1 MKDSEGMSD
10 PGILL
15 DLSLC
20 ITLLLLGWRLLHS
33 SDHFQAIVLF
43 ITFGL
48 ILSLTWVR
56 LEAPDIAI
64 AEAAVGAGLAG
75 VMLVDALRMIKNP
88 SRHQATDD
96 WQQISRLPLL
106 HKMISFAVVL
116 TLMSLLL
123 MTLLT
128 LPRVGKGLAGLVN
141 AELAA
146 SGTAHP
152 VTAVLLNFRGYDTW
166 LELGIL
172 LLAVFGVLCIRRSS
186 GLGAVALPA
195 TTTPILASMVMLI
208 TPFILLVSGYLLW
221 RGAFAPGGAF
231 QAGVVL
237 GAGSILLWMAGY
249 PSLTILPDKAWR
261 GLIILGFLAF
271 LVFGSFSFLT
281 TGVFLAYDP
290 EHGSVQILLLET
302 AATVSIGAGL
312 AGLMLALQPLNN
324 AKFSVADES
333 RAATDRRSISKE
345 GGKS

>member
-1 MKDSEGMSD
+1 MRDSEGMSD

-128 LPRVGKGLAGLVN
+128 LPRMGKGLAGLVD

-152 VTAVLLNFRGYDTW
+152 VTRSPAAAVLLRPPAGR
-166 LELGIL
+166 
-172 LLAVFGVLCIRRSS
+172 LARPS
-186 GLGAVALPA
+186 ALP
-195 TTTPILASMVMLI
+195 
-208 TPFILLVSGYLLW
+208 
-221 RGAFAPGGAF
+221 RGGSHRPVARAYRFPAAP
-231 QAGVVL
+231 AG
-237 GAGSILLWMAGY
+237 
-249 PSLTILPDKAWR
+249 
-261 GLIILGFLAF
+261 
-271 LVFGSFSFLT
+271 
-281 TGVFLAYDP
+281 
-290 EHGSVQILLLET
+290 
-302 AATVSIGAGL
+302 
-312 AGLMLALQPLNN
+312 
-324 AKFSVADES
+324 
-333 RAATDRRSISKE
+333 
-345 GGKS
+345 

>member
-1 MKDSEGMSD
+1 MSY

-20 ITLLLLGWRLLHS
+20 LALLVLGWRLLHS
-33 SDHFQAIVLF
+33 SDHFQAVVLF

-48 ILSLTWVR
+48 TLSLTWVR

-75 VMLVDALRMIKNP
+75 VMLVDALRMIKKP
-88 SRHQATDD
+88 SPSQATSD
-96 WQQISRLPLL
+96 WQQVARVSFF
-106 HKMISFAVVL
+106 HKMVSLAVVIIL
-116 TLMSLLL
+116 TSLLL
-123 MTLLT
+123 MTIWA
-128 LPRVGKGLAGLVN
+128 LPRTGKGLAGLVN
-141 AELAA
+141 STLAA
-146 SGTAHP
+146 SGTEHP

-172 LLAVFGVLCIRRSS
+172 LLALFGVLCIRRSS
-186 GLGAVALPA
+186 GLGAVALSPA
-195 TTTPILASMVMLI
+195 TTPVLTSMVMLI
-208 TPFILLVSGYLLW
+208 TPFILLISGYLLL

-237 GAGSILLWMAGY
+237 GAGNILLWMAGY

-271 LVFGSFSFLT
+271 LVFGSFAFLT

-290 EHGSVQILLLET
+290 SHGALQILLLET

-324 AKFSVADES
+324 TKLSVADES
-333 RAATDRRSISKE
+333 SAATNRRSTSK
-345 GGKS
+345 GGGE

>member
-1 MKDSEGMSD
+1 MSD

-20 ITLLLLGWRLLHS
+20 IALVLLGWRLLHS

-75 VMLVDALRMIKNP
+75 VMLVDALRKIKIP
-88 SRHQATDD
+88 SGYQVTGD
-96 WQQISRLPLL
+96 WQRAARLPLL
-106 HKMISFAVVL
+106 HKIAALVVVL
-116 TLMSLLL
+116 ILMSLLL
-123 MTLLT
+123 MTVWT
-128 LPRVGKGLAGLVN
+128 LPRTGNGLAGRVN
-141 AELAA
+141 STLAA
-146 SGTAHP
+146 SGTEHP

-195 TTTPILASMVMLI
+195 ATTPILESMVMLI

-249 PSLTILPDKAWR
+249 PSLTILPDRVWR
-261 GLIILGFLAF
+261 SLIILGFLAF
-271 LVFGSFSFLT
+271 LVFGSLSFLA

-290 EHGSVQILLLET
+290 VHGAVQILLLET

-312 AGLMLALQPLNN
+312 AGLMLALQPLHNTKLTVEQQN
-324 AKFSVADES
+324 
-333 RAATDRRSISKE
+333 RAATDRTFANK
-345 GGKS
+345 GGGE